1 MTVQEVVRTMLLEAK
16 LAEAFWREAVAASM
30 YTFIRAQLRVNCDK
44 TPYELWIGRSPSVR
58 HFKKFGSKCYIKTND
73 DHLGKFQN
81 KIDEGIF
88 LGYSTERRDYKFY
101 NN

>member
-1 MTVQEVVRTMLLEAK
+1 MIVQEAVRTMLLAAK
-16 LAEAFWREAVAASM
+16 LAEAFWREAVAAFM

-44 TPYELWIGRSPSVR
+44 TLYELWTGRSPSVR
-58 HFKKFGSKCYIKTND
+58 HFKNFGSKCYIKTND
-73 DHLGKFQN
+73 DHLGKIQN
-81 KIDEGIF
+81 KYDEGIF